1 MIVAE
6 DNMLGFD
13 NLVEPEEG
21 YYLDSILRV
30 YVLSTEIL
38 TRVPAPIAT
47 TWKAALVI
55 KYFMVCI
62 AYLYIQ

>member
-1 MIVAE
+1 MNVAE

-47 TWKAALVI
+47 T
-55 KYFMVCI
+55 
-62 AYLYIQ
+62 